1 MNNWKKTTAL
11 LTASAMAAGLAIQ
24 TSAPVMAQSTGMLPI
39 RAKIGVLTPSGSG
52 KDFSGS
58 THFSGEVELL
68 LPKLFPGKGKT
79 GINVGFSRGS
89 RGGNTLQV
97 VPVTIER
104 LFSPPNPV
112 GSVTGNIYGGVGIGP
127 YFVRASGNGTSASK
141 TTLGGFG
148 VVGYQL
154 PNKYFVEAKYHL
166 AGKVNGINPGGLAL
180 MVGRSF

>member
-1 MNNWKKTTAL
+1 MKNWKKTAGL
-11 LTASAMAAGLAIQ
+11 LTAGVMAAGLAIQ
-24 TSAPVMAQSTGMLPI
+24 CSTPVMAQDTGLLPI
-39 RAKIGVLTPSGSG
+39 RAKIGVLNPSGSG

-58 THFSGEVELL
+58 THISGEIELL

-79 GINVGFSRGS
+79 GVNIGISRGS
-89 RGGNTLQV
+89 KNGNRLQV
-97 VPVTIER
+97 VPLTIER
-104 LFSPPNPV
+104 LFSPPNPA
-112 GSVTGNIYGGVGIGP
+112 GSLTGNIYGGVGVGP